1 MAHTSSTKDVP
12 EARRV
17 PRHLAIIMDGNGRW
31 AKRRFLPRVA
41 GHRRGVEAVRDITR
55 TCIDR
60 GIEFLT
66 LFAFSSENW
75 RRPADEVSV
84 LRQLFRAAL
93 EQEVSKLHEVGIRLR
108 VVGDLAP
115 FGDVI
120 CALVRKAEAITA
132 GNSRLTLTIA
142 ANYGGRW
149 DLMQAGKKMVRGQ
162 PSGG

>member
-60 GIEFLT
+60 GVEYLT

-84 LRQLFRAAL
+84 LRQLFLAAL
-93 EQEVSKLHEVGIRLR
+93 EQEGERLNAN
-108 VVGDLAP
+108 G
-115 FGDVI
+115 
-120 CALVRKAEAITA
+120 VRIPVT
-132 GNSRLTLTIA
+132 GS
-142 ANYGGRW
+142 
-149 DLMQAGKKMVRGQ
+149 
-162 PSGG
+162 